1 MSASPLI
8 AIRATPLLFSAAG
21 VAQYIRSLSLELM
34 RSGENVAL
42 FTPYAWSTNLA
53 AGVPQEKASASRL
66 RSIVLEVVPRPRWVA
81 RALETALLAVNAT
94 RRNVALY
101 HEPAALPL
109 PFRGPTVVTVHD
121 LSWVRFPQTHPADRV
136 RVLDR
141 SFPRALNE
149 ADHLIAVSDFTK
161 RELMDVFG
169 VPAERI
175 TTTLEAARDA
185 FRPRSADD
193 CAVVLAQHGL
203 RYRKF
208 LLCVGTLEPRKN
220 LELVITAYAGM
231 PATYRREFPL
241 VLVGAKGWLSS
252 RIESALQPLVQSGEA
267 RPLGYVTDEDLAAL
281 YASAR
286 VLVYP
291 SLYEGFGLPPL
302 EAMACATPVIV
313 SNRSSL
319 PEVVGS
325 AGDLVA
331 PDDPDGLR
339 SILRRLSEDESYF
352 ALRSASGRARAAE
365 FSWARCAAETAGVY
379 RRVLASA

>member
-1 MSASPLI
+1 MNASPLI

-34 RSGENVAL
+34 RAGENVAL
-42 FTPYAWSTNLA
+42 FTPYAWGTPLTT
-53 AGVPQEKASASRL
+53 GVPGETTSAARL
-66 RSIVLEVVPRPRWVA
+66 RSVMLQAVPRPRWVA
-81 RALETALLAVNAT
+81 RALETALLSINAG
-94 RRNVALY
+94 RRDVALY

-121 LSWVRFPQTHPADRV
+121 LSWVRFPQTHPVDRV

-141 SFPRALNE
+141 SFPRALND
-149 ADHLIAVSDFTK
+149 ADHLIAVSDYTK
-161 RELMDVFG
+161 RELMDVYG
-169 VPAERI
+169 VRAERI
-175 TTTLEAARDA
+175 TTTLEAARDG
-185 FRPRSADD
+185 FRPRSHSE
-193 CAVVLAQHGL
+193 CAAVLALHGL
-203 RYRKF
+203 QYRRF

-220 LELVITAYAGM
+220 LELVITTYAGM

-252 RIESALQPLVQSGEA
+252 RIENALRPLVQSGDA
-267 RPLGYVTDEDLAAL
+267 RPLGYVSDEDLAKL

-302 EAMACATPVIV
+302 EAMACATPVVV

-331 PDDPDGLR
+331 PDDPEGLR
-339 SILRRLSEDESYF
+339 SVLLRLSEDESYF
-352 ALRSASGRARAAE
+352 AMRSAGGLARAAE
-365 FSWARCAAETAGVY
+365 FSWARCAAETADVY
-379 RRVLASA
+379 RRVLASV